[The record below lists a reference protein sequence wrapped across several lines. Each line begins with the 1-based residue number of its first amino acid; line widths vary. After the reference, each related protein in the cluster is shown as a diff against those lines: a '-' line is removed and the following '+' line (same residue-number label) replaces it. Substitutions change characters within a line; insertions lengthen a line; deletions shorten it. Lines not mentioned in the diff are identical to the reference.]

1 MPWGAAII
9 AGRVGIGTDG
19 FAHYGVANIRG
30 CSSGAIRA
38 KKLRVRRGQ
47 GRGLGRGQGVEQR
60 HWLEATGVSP
70 GPSIKSNALVMVA
83 TSLAYLVMQGP
94 AQAYATEVDQPTDG
108 LNAAVSHV
116 ERWWSLGGLL
126 LCLLS
131 FAGYLFM
138 RLQQA
143 GSEES
148 CNRVDSAIVKA
159 VRGDRA
165 VTLSGLVYPMIAG
178 TVHVE

>member
-1 MPWGAAII
+1 M
-9 AGRVGIGTDG
+9 GIGTDG

-30 CSSGAIRA
+30 CSGGAILA
-38 KKLRVRRGQ
+38 KKLRLRRGA
-47 GRGLGRGQGVEQR
+47 GVEPR

-83 TSLAYLVMQGP
+83 TSLAYLVVQGP
-94 AQAYATEVDQPTDG
+94 AQAYALEPPTDEV
-108 LNAAVSHV
+108 NAAVSHV
-116 ERWWSLGGLL
+116 ERWWPLGGLL

-138 RLQQA
+138 RLQQV

-159 VRGDRA
+159 VRGDKA

-178 TVHVE
+178 TVHIDIGRAHM